1 MECMALMRQMIQI
14 ESDLEQ
20 FFLSKIEKL
29 LEQDRM
35 VVEDTDEIVIT
46 VLSMNIVGDKIA
58 VKVSLSSASIGEIK
72 RIKTFTESEWN
83 SI

>member
-1 MECMALMRQMIQI
+1 MRLMKEMIQI
-14 ESDLEQ
+14 ESELEQ

-35 VVEDTDEIVIT
+35 VIEDTDEIIIT

-58 VKVSLSSASIGEIK
+58 VKVSLSSASIGEVK
-72 RIKTFTESEWN
+72 RIKTFSESEWN

>member
-1 MECMALMRQMIQI
+1 MECMRLMKEMIQI
-14 ESDLEQ
+14 ESELEQ

-35 VVEDTDEIVIT
+35 VIEDTDEIIIT

-58 VKVSLSSASIGEIK
+58 VKVSLSSASIGEVK
-72 RIKTFTESEWN
+72 RIKTFSESEWN